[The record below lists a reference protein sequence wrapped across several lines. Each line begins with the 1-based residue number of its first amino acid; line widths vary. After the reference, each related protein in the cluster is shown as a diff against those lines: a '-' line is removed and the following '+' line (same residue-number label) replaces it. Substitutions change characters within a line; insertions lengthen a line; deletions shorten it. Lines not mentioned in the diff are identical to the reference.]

1 MFNLFK
7 KNTKSNISEV
17 TEWDP
22 DKVKVFYEGEVL
34 SPDYVRY
41 TLLYTDGG
49 AHIRKNFNDQ
59 PKESFHLLCPDG
71 KGKIVYVE
79 EETNQKGIKKIL
91 EQYEGEFSGGQ
102 YHGMGELVDR
112 HGEVLSGE
120 FRENKF
126 IGKKDEA

>member
-49 AHIRKNFNDQ
+49 AHIRKTLMTNLKNLFTY
-59 PKESFHLLCPDG
+59 FVLMV
-71 KGKIVYVE
+71 KGK
-79 EETNQKGIKKIL
+79 
-91 EQYEGEFSGGQ
+91 
-102 YHGMGELVDR
+102 
-112 HGEVLSGE
+112 
-120 FRENKF
+120 
-126 IGKKDEA
+126 